1 MQFSGNKYI
10 HTVMQPPPS
19 FCSTFSSFPL
29 SPLPSFWKQ
38 LFYFCLWVWLFQV
51 SNINRTIHYLSFC
64 IWLIALSIMPSRF
77 THVEYMS
84 EFHCFLRPHNSPL
97 YAAYTSLFIPSSVD
111 GRLGCFHLSLTLH
124 KLWCTNPCS
133 SACFQFLRAYT

>member
-64 IWLIALSIMPSRF
+64 IWLIALSIMPLSFIHVLQMVGFPFLSWLNNIPLYVYTTFPF
-77 THVEYMS
+77 TH
-84 EFHCFLRPHNSPL
+84 
-97 YAAYTSLFIPSSVD
+97 SSV
-111 GRLGCFHLSLTLH
+111 GGHLGS
-124 KLWCTNPCS
+124 
-133 SACFQFLRAYT
+133 FLILAIVNNAVVNRGCRFFAN